1 MLAVSNLN
9 VWFGATEVLRDVTFR
24 VGRLEI
30 VALLGGN
37 GSGKSTVVNAIC
49 GLVSPRAGSIRVDER
64 EIAGQS
70 PDRVVRSGVAQ
81 VPQGREIFSN
91 MTVRENLE
99 MGAHSRGRKRHWID
113 DLERM
118 LELFPVLRKKQHD
131 LASLLSGGEQQQV
144 AIARALMTRP
154 KVLLMD
160 EPTVGLSPIMVD
172 RMIETVQGLRKLGLT
187 ILLVEQN
194 VGVAAALADTAFVLR
209 DGEIAFTGPARDLIS
224 NEDVLSSYLG
234 H

>member
-37 GSGKSTVVNAIC
+37 GSGKTTVVNAIC

-209 DGEIAFTGPARDLIS
+209 DGEIAFTGSARDLIS

>member
-209 DGEIAFTGPARDLIS
+209 DGGIAFTGSARDLIS

>member
-209 DGEIAFTGPARDLIS
+209 DGEIAFTGSARDLIS